1 MKTTTNERKQMK
13 LKDLLRYLLLIEV
26 NKDFNSIPVIKIN
39 QNFDLLKLN
48 RKEII

>member
-1 MKTTTNERKQMK
+1 MK

>member
-1 MKTTTNERKQMK
+1 MK

-48 RKEII
+48 RKEIIWKSLDY